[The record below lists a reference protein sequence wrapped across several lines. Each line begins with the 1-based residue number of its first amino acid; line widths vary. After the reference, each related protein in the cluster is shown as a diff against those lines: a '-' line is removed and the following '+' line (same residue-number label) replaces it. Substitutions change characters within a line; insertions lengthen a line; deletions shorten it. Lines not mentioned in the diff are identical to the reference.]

1 MTQFIAS
8 KIGLFLARTTFKGE
22 KSLDTGEREKKTTTF
37 KGSQGATATHIPL
50 LRTMGQYPF
59 LKEHFNFHCQ
69 NFHEIFMYLKKI
81 PKNFVKMTM
90 DRNTNA
96 PSERISTHLIL

>member
-1 MTQFIAS
+1 MPL
-8 KIGLFLARTTFKGE
+8 KLACFWQEPLLRGE
-22 KSLDTGEREKKTTTF
+22 KSLDTGEREKKQTF

-50 LRTMGQYPF
+50 LRTMGQLSF

-81 PKNFVKMTM
+81 PKYFVKMTM

-96 PSERISTHLIL
+96 PSERLSTHLIL

>member
-1 MTQFIAS
+1 MPL
-8 KIGLFLARTTFKGE
+8 KLACFWQEPLLRGE

-50 LRTMGQYPF
+50 LRTMGQLSF

-81 PKNFVKMTM
+81 PKYFVKMTM

-96 PSERISTHLIL
+96 PSERLSTHLIL

>member
-8 KIGLFLARTTFKGE
+8 KIGLFLARTTFKGG
-22 KSLDTGEREKKTTTF
+22 KSLVDTGEREKKTTTF

-59 LKEHFNFHCQ
+59 
-69 NFHEIFMYLKKI
+69 
-81 PKNFVKMTM
+81 
-90 DRNTNA
+90 
-96 PSERISTHLIL
+96 

>member
-1 MTQFIAS
+1 MPL
-8 KIGLFLARTTFKGE
+8 KLACFWQEPLLRGE

-81 PKNFVKMTM
+81 PKLIGVQ
-90 DRNTNA
+90 RNHGVEYVGGPAA
-96 PSERISTHLIL
+96 PT

>member
-8 KIGLFLARTTFKGE
+8 KIGLFLARTTFKEG

-59 LKEHFNFHCQ
+59 
-69 NFHEIFMYLKKI
+69 
-81 PKNFVKMTM
+81 
-90 DRNTNA
+90 
-96 PSERISTHLIL
+96 

>member
-69 NFHEIFMYLKKI
+69 NFHEIFMCLKKI
-81 PKNFVKMTM
+81 PKNFGKMAM
-90 DRNTNA
+90 N
-96 PSERISTHLIL
+96 